1 VDFRGQFCIF
11 VSGGPLERAARVR
24 IDTNQVTTRI
34 TVATTHAQTPSG
46 RPAAR
51 SIPLSRPFV
60 DETTL
65 DGVKQALAAGKLS
78 GDGAVCRAVER
89 RLASL
94 VDARHVLLTTSCTH
108 ALEMAM
114 MLLDL
119 EPGDEVI
126 TPSFTFVS
134 GANAVL
140 RGGGVPVFCEITES
154 THTMDPVDV
163 ERRITKRT
171 KAIAPVHYAGVAADL
186 DPLLELARRHKIPV
200 IEDAAQGVNARY
212 KGRSLGTIG
221 DMGAYSFHDT
231 KNYVSG
237 EGGAF
242 LTNVESTARRAEI
255 IREKGTNRENFL
267 RGEVDKYTWVDEGSS
282 YILSEI
288 LAAVLQ
294 TQLAAM
300 DEIQSLRARLYRR
313 YVEGL
318 KDLAGKERLRLP
330 VVPAYAESNYHIFHI
345 LLPSE
350 QERDRVMRA
359 LKERGIGAAFHYVP
373 LHSSPYA
380 IERLGTAGLRLPVTD
395 AVAGRLLRL
404 PLHPRL
410 SDEDQAYVLD
420 ALHDVLS

>member
-1 VDFRGQFCIF
+1 
-11 VSGGPLERAARVR
+11 
-24 IDTNQVTTRI
+24 VTTP
-34 TVATTHAQTPSG
+34 HPKTPSG
-46 RPAAR
+46 RP
-51 SIPLSRPFV
+51 IPLSRPYV
-60 DETTL
+60 DEVTL
-65 DGVKQALAAGKLS
+65 DGVQQALAAGKLS

-89 RLASL
+89 QL
-94 VDARHVLLTTSCTH
+94 VAHSGARHVLLTTSCTH

-119 EPGDEVI
+119 KPGDEVI

-154 THTMDPVDV
+154 THTMDPADV
-163 ERRITKRT
+163 ERRITART

-186 DPLLELARRHKIPV
+186 DPLLEIAHRHAIPL

-212 KGRSLGTIG
+212 KGRMLGTIG
-221 DMGAYSFHDT
+221 EAGAYSFHDT

-242 LTNVESTARRAEI
+242 LTNSEATARRAEI

-300 DEIQSLRARLYRR
+300 DEIQSLRAQLYRR
-313 YVEGL
+313 YMEGL
-318 KDLAGKERLRLP
+318 KDLAQKERLRLP
-330 VVPAYAESNYHIFHI
+330 VIPPYADSNYHIFHI

-350 QERDRVMRA
+350 TERDRVMRA

-380 IERLGTAGLRLPVTD
+380 LERLGTGKLRLPVTD

-404 PLHPRL
+404 PLYPRL
-410 SDEDQAYVLD
+410 SDEDQAYVLE
-420 ALHDVLS
+420 ALGEILS